1 MQAVYESTKL
11 PMVEVFQTV
20 EGEGMRAGFPTVFVR
35 VFNCNLRCTWC
46 DTSYSYAPSTP
57 EYLATIS
64 EILEQVKQYPAKHIC
79 LTGGEPLMHGQKS
92 LFLLQAL
99 AELDH
104 IVDIHIETNGAI
116 DLIPFHEWRQNHP
129 QGHKVRFVMDYKLP
143 ASGESEKMNLL
154 NFDLLQADDEIKF
167 VIGNE
172 VDFHS
177 ALIIAKQHIKQ
188 GIPMFSPVW
197 ESMPPHRLVE
207 LMLEHQLTDIKLNLQ
222 IHKVIWD
229 PNQRGV

>member
-1 MQAVYESTKL
+1 MQATYESTKL

-46 DTSYSYAPSTP
+46 DTPYSYAPSTP

-64 EILEQVKQYPAKHIC
+64 EILKQVEQYPAKNIC

-92 LFLLQAL
+92 LLLLQAL

-116 DLIPFHEWRQNHP
+116 DLTPFQEWRQTHP

-154 NFDLLQADDEIKF
+154 NFDLLQANDEIKF
-167 VIGNE
+167 VIGDE

-177 ALIIAKQHIKQ
+177 ALIIAKQHVKQ

>member
-1 MQAVYESTKL
+1 
-11 PMVEVFQTV
+11 MVEVFQTV

-46 DTSYSYAPSTP
+46 DTPYSYAPSTP

-64 EILEQVKQYPAKHIC
+64 EILQQVKQYPAKNIC

-92 LFLLQAL
+92 LQLLQAL

-104 IVDIHIETNGAI
+104 IMDVHIETNGAI
-116 DLIPFHEWRQNHP
+116 DLTPFHEWRQIHP
-129 QGHKVRFVMDYKLP
+129 QGYKVRFVMDYKLP

-154 NFDLLQADDEIKF
+154 NFELLQADDEIKF

-177 ALIIAKQHIKQ
+177 ALIIAKQYVKQ

-207 LMLEHQLTDIKLNLQ
+207 LMLEHQLTNIKLNLQ